1 MIVTGE
7 IPAVRV
13 ARWSNP
19 TLSWGVVPTMGF
31 LHEGHLS
38 LVRRARVENDRVGA
52 SVFVNPT
59 QFAPDEDLDTYPRSL
74 AQDLELLAAEGV
86 DLVFTPIPSTMYP
99 EGFQTSVT
107 VEELARPL
115 EGASRPSHFQGVAT
129 VVAKLFN
136 IFQPNRAYFGQKD
149 AQQAAVIRQMV
160 IDLDFYLEVVVCPIV
175 REDDGLAMSSRNV
188 KLNHEQRQ
196 AATVLYRA
204 LQAAAERLRQGE
216 TSGEKLRELMRR
228 VVGAESLASLDYASV
243 ADPLSL
249 LELDHV
255 EGKAL
260 LSLAV
265 FFDAVRLIDN
275 VLVETPTT
283 AGSKNQ
289 SRLERGK

>member
-38 LVRRARVENDRVGA
+38 LVRRARVENDRVGV

-107 VEELARPL
+107 VEQLARPL

-160 IDLDFYLEVVVCPIV
+160 VDLNFNLEVVVCPIV

-204 LQAAAERLRQGE
+204 LHAAAERLRQGE
-216 TSGEKLRELMRR
+216 TSGEKLRELMRS
-228 VVGAESLASLDYASV
+228 VVGAESLASLNYASV